1 MANLHISISAEPI
14 FNLGPITITNSM
26 LVSLII
32 TFGLSIFAI
41 LSSKKIK
48 DTPRPKGVQAFLES
62 IIEALF
68 NFTASIGG
76 ERLAKQIFP
85 YIATFFLFILLG
97 NWFGLLPG
105 VGTIGIIEKH
115 ETSSHQQ
122 TQHQESDEH
131 LATATAHLDNEHA
144 EDEATTAAM
153 AQTDHGGGE
162 KFVPLF
168 RGATADLNIT
178 LALALV
184 SVALIQYVGMKNLGL
199 GYFKKFIDFSNPI
212 KFFIGILES
221 VAEFAKILSFAFR
234 LFGNIFAGEVLLAVM
249 AFLVPL
255 AAPIPFIGLE
265 IFVGIVQALVFSMLT
280 LVFMNLATIH
290 HGEDH

>member
-1 MANLHISISAEPI
+1 MANLHIAISAEPI
-14 FNLGPITITNSM
+14 FNLGPILITNSM

-32 TFGLSIFAI
+32 TIGLSAFAI
-41 LSSKKIK
+41 AVSKKIK
-48 DTPRPKGVQAFLES
+48 FTDRPRGIQAFLES

-105 VGTIGIIEKH
+105 VGTIGIIEK
-115 ETSSHQQ
+115 
-122 TQHQESDEH
+122 EH
-131 LATATAHLDNEHA
+131 HA
-144 EDEATTAAM
+144 
-153 AQTDHGGGE
+153 
-162 KFVPLF
+162 FIPLF

-178 LALALV
+178 LALALC

-221 VAEFAKILSFAFR
+221 VAEFAKILSFSFR
-234 LFGNIFAGEVLLAVM
+234 LFGNIFAGEVLLTVM

-255 AAPIPFIGLE
+255 AVPIPFLGLE
-265 IFVGIVQALVFSMLT
+265 IFVGVVQALVFSMLT

-290 HGEDH
+290 HGADH